1 MVKKCF
7 PSYFT
12 DIARK
17 ENVIESHISLSWG
30 NAVIDSKKSAHAL
43 GLTIADILECYIHD
57 TNADKEN
64 EITITVRSAKNSSTF
79 SVCVNECVERVLNE
93 FTNLHAP
100 EGGEGD
106 EKGAAASGGK
116 TKFSFDG
123 EFIKDLKA
131 ATFASLDMMDGDII
145 DAI

>member
-1 MVKKCF
+1 M
-7 PSYFT
+7 
-12 DIARK
+12 
-17 ENVIESHISLSWG
+17 
-30 NAVIDSKKSAHAL
+30 IDSKKSAHAL

-100 EGGEGD
+100 EEEGG
-106 EKGAAASGGK
+106 EKGAAAAGGK

-123 EFIKDLKA
+123 ELIKDLKA

-145 DAI
+145 DAV